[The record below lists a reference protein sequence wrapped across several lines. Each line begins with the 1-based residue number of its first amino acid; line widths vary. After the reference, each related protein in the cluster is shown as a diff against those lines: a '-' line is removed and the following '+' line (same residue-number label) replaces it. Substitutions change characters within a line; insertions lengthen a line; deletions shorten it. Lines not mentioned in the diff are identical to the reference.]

1 MDAATASQADPAD
14 LLPRATYYQIAH
26 TLRGLLP
33 PPVTQEDEAR
43 RDLAAIA
50 HVASLLPANAD
61 EANLAAQYV
70 AATTQAFDCLRL
82 ARQYPND
89 PSLVLKCTAQS
100 ASMMRQARSWRTAL
114 LRAQAA
120 RATREAD
127 TVATGTATQTEIRAL
142 ALMADG
148 LAASL
153 GSPAPEAAPTAER
166 KPDVVTEAE
175 RYAVLHRKRA
185 TLIRRFGHVP
195 QKLNFG
201 PLSPG
206 LVHAIA
212 TGTTPILRALDAKP
226 QRAAAVV

>member
-1 MDAATASQADPAD
+1 MFLRMDATAATQADPAA
-14 LLPRATYYQIAH
+14 LLPRATYYQITH

-33 PPVTQEDEAR
+33 PPVTDTQEDEAR

-70 AATTQAFDCLRL
+70 AASTHAFDSLRL
-82 ARQYPND
+82 ARQYPDD
-89 PSLVLKCTAQS
+89 PTLILKCTAQS
-100 ASMMRQARSWRTAL
+100 ASMMREARSWRTAL

-127 TVATGTATQTEIRAL
+127 TVATDTATQTERRAL

-148 LAASL
+148 LTPSAS
-153 GSPAPEAAPTAER
+153 SPAPEPAPATER
-166 KPDVVTEAE
+166 KPDVVAEAE

-212 TGTTPILRALDAKP
+212 TGTTPILRALDLK
-226 QRAAAVV
+226 